1 MIKMVE
7 FINNNNVI
15 IDIPETGRWT
25 VYDTPTDIIGPTYG
39 HSSAYDPVKKLIY
52 VHGGFTSYGSKDE
65 PSTELT
71 VYNPITRVW

>member
-15 IDIPETGRWT
+15 IDIPETSRWT

-39 HSSAYDPVKKLIY
+39 HSSAYDPVKKTNIRSWWIY
-52 VHGGFTSYGSKDE
+52 FIWLK
-65 PSTELT
+65 
-71 VYNPITRVW
+71 R